1 MDYHINESE
10 YRFMDILWD
19 AEPVKSTELVKICNE
34 KLGWKK
40 PTTFTVIR
48 NLSEKEIVKN
58 EQSIVTSLVSREEI
72 QKQESNDFLEKKFKG
87 SLPAFVA
94 TFLQDRTLTKKE
106 AEDIQKLINEAME
119 EK

>member
-1 MDYHINESE
+1 MEYRINESE

-19 AEPVKSTELVKICNE
+19 VEPVKSTELVKICNE

-48 NLSEKEIVKN
+48 NLGEKEILKN
-58 EQSIVTSLVSREEI
+58 DQSMVTSLVSRACI
-72 QKQESNDFLEKKFKG
+72 QKQESNDFLEKKFNG

-94 TFLQDRTLTKKE
+94 TFLQDRKLTQKE
-106 AEDIQKLINEAME
+106 AADIQKLINEAME